1 MHIAAKIFLIIGAI
15 VSVGGIIAIAMGAS
29 QIDDLDDSWN
39 TFEVEDGTNGS
50 FQIVDEDGVGDSGV
64 TFWVKGVYED
74 KNENDIWDVCENF
87 SVTIIEKPDV
97 NKSWPLAGD
106 GGFYNESDQPLK
118 ECYTGDDKNNKNT
131 DRVDKGLV
139 KVGRACYACYSG
151 NFTFESNQ
159 KVWVTNDDV
168 VNKKIAEDGLGV
180 FLGFAGGFG
189 GICCGII
196 FLIIGGIL
204 AFTIKDNNAQEMTYM
219 PPADNQL
226 ITQQTVDKSTTTHM
240 SQPDFGDK
248 T

>member
-29 QIDDLDDSWN
+29 QIDDLSDSWN
-39 TFEVEDGTNGS
+39 TFEVEGGTNGT
-50 FQIVDEDGVGDSGV
+50 IMIIDEDGLGDKGL
-64 TFWVKGVYED
+64 TFWVKGVYEN
-74 KNENDIWDVCENF
+74 KNGDDNEWDVCDNLTIT
-87 SVTIIEKPDV
+87 VTESPEV
-97 NKSWPLAGD
+97 NKSWEYAEDLD
-106 GGFYNESDQPLK
+106 GIFYKEVLPWKGCSDT
-118 ECYTGDDKNNKNT
+118 EDNKVT
-131 DRVDKGLV
+131 DREDKGLV

-159 KVWVTNDDV
+159 KVWVTYDDV
-168 VNKKIAEDGLGV
+168 VEKKVAEDGLGV

-226 ITQQTVDKSTTTHM
+226 IAQQTVDKSTTTHM